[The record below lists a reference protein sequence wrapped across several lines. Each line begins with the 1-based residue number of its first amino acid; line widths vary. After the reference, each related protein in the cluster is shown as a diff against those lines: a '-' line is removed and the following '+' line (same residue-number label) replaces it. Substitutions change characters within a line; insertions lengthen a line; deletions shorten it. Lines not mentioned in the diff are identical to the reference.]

1 MWGRRGTDRAGVAGE
16 VVGFLQLGEDDD
28 GLSGSLEAGA
38 EGGVSDDSGGECAAE
53 AASDE
58 QVGGGLDGV
67 FSGFVE

>member
-1 MWGRRGTDRAGVAGE
+1 M
-16 VVGFLQLGEDDD
+16 QLGEDYD
-28 GLSGSLEAGA
+28 GFSGSLEAGA